1 LTPPVLPDHAA
12 CVSELE
18 RHRPGSPSAA
28 AKGLENLEEHFRL
41 ILENVR
47 DYAIFMLD
55 PHGRIATWSAGAEQI
70 KGYRASDIL
79 GRHFSIFYTAEDVA
93 AGKPDRELELARQH
107 GRVEDE
113 GWRVRKNGELFWANV
128 VVTAIW
134 SREGVLQGFAK
145 ITRDL
150 TERRARQD
158 AERRAALAQE
168 TNRLKDDFLAIVSH
182 ELRTPLNVAL
192 GQVAMLRSGRLDQ
205 EQADRAW
212 VSLQRNLALQARII
226 EDLLDISRV
235 VTGRLTL
242 DSRPVD
248 FGAIVREIVDETTAA
263 AAARDVTIVLEI
275 VSADPAYTSLMGDP
289 ARLRQ
294 IVSNLL
300 SNAAKFTP
308 AGGQIDVVLHA
319 AADEILFR
327 VTDTGIGISPE
338 FLPHVFERFSQA
350 DSTPRREAGGLGLG
364 LAITREIVTLKGGT
378 ITVDSA
384 GIGRGATFE
393 VRLPRRA

>member
-1 LTPPVLPDHAA
+1 VKRLD
-12 CVSELE
+12 
-18 RHRPGSPSAA
+18 
-28 AKGLENLEEHFRL
+28 NLEERFRL
-41 ILENVR
+41 VLENVR

-55 PHGRIATWSAGAEQI
+55 PDGTIASWSAGGERI
-70 KGYRASDIL
+70 KGYRASEVL

-93 AGKPDRELELARQH
+93 AGKPDRELEVARED

-128 VVTAIW
+128 IVTAIH
-134 SREGVLQGFAK
+134 SEDGVLQGFAK

-158 AERRAALAQE
+158 AERRATLAQE

-192 GQVAMLRSGRLDQ
+192 GQVAMLRGGRLDAV
-205 EQADRAW
+205 QADRAW
-212 VSLQRNLALQARII
+212 DSLQRNLALQARII

-242 DSRPVD
+242 DRRHVD
-248 FGAIVREIVDETTAA
+248 VAAIVRETVDENAA
-263 AAARDVTIVLEI
+263 GARAKDVTLALEVI
-275 VSADPAYTSLMGDP
+275 SEAPAYTSLIGDP

-294 IVSNLL
+294 IVTNLL
-300 SNAAKFTP
+300 SNAIKFTS
-308 AGGQIDVVLHA
+308 AGGRVDVVLRA
-319 AADEILFR
+319 SDEELVLR
-327 VTDTGIGISPE
+327 VTDTGVGISPE
-338 FLPHVFERFSQA
+338 FLPRVFERFSQA
-350 DSTPRREAGGLGLG
+350 DSTSRREFGGLGLG

-378 ITVDSA
+378 ISADSA
-384 GIGRGATFE
+384 GVGQGATFE